1 MGPWTSLNH
10 EDSDRMRVGSIGMG
24 KRSQSRVSAWSRW
37 SRTWRQGLFGP
48 SVIGSW
54 RWRLEHFLLF
64 GMSGFGQVDDPQ
76 AVAFASQRLWG
87 SVGGVVLL
95 IAVGMGAFG
104 AHVVSND
111 VLPSVHGEADA
122 KSVATME
129 VPAAY
134 KAYLDYKTAVL
145 YQMVHGFGIILAGL
159 LGRRGKAHMLLQ
171 GAAYC
176 FLVGTILFC
185 GVLYWI
191 TTTGES
197 GLHLLVPIGGG
208 FFLLGW
214 GFFIAAAAMPRTTL
228 GR

>member
-1 MGPWTSLNH
+1 MGGRFPIEGT
-10 EDSDRMRVGSIGMG
+10 DRMRVESIGMG
-24 KRSQSRVSAWSRW
+24 KRFHSGISVWSRW
-37 SRTWRQGLFGP
+37 WRSCRQGLVGP

-54 RWRLEHFLLF
+54 RWRLDHFLLF

-87 SVGGVVLL
+87 TVGGIVLL

-104 AHVVSND
+104 AHVVSNE
-111 VLPSVHGEADA
+111 VLPEVHAGANP
-122 KSVATME
+122 KSVATLE
-129 VPAAY
+129 LPAAY
-134 KAYLDYKTAVL
+134 KAYLDYNTAVL
-145 YQMVHGFGIILAGL
+145 YQMVHGFGIILTGL
-159 LGRRGKAHMLLQ
+159 LGRRGKAHFVLQ

-176 FLVGTILFC
+176 FLLGTILFC
-185 GVLYWI
+185 GMLYWI

-197 GLHLLVPIGGG
+197 RFHMLVPVGGG

-214 GFFIAAAAMPRTTL
+214 CFFIAAAAMPRTAP